1 LTASTERLSPGT
13 ADERLNAAEPPL
25 IVDVRSPPEYALEH
39 LAGSVNLPLNHL
51 TERAK
56 ELPADRPLLVHC
68 AGGYRSSIASSLLQG
83 LGRTRVSE
91 LAGGIAA
98 WEASGL
104 PVISGR

>member
-1 LTASTERLSPGT
+1 
-13 ADERLNAAEPPL
+13 
-25 IVDVRSPPEYALEH
+25 
-39 LAGSVNLPLNHL
+39 VNLPLNHL